1 MHVRDGGVTD
11 LSEYSTLSIEA
22 IRSTNPYTCGDRVDY
37 LYAPYIDE
45 SKLKTVLSRTD
56 GILSS
61 INLESE
67 SASSFKTYV
76 QSTRVDGQQSNVFE
90 TGEEAMHHQNNIST
104 MTDVMSDLR
113 KPVESI
119 NKNKGEIEN
128 VAHTY
133 NTKLSLIKKEV
144 MIRLL
149 QKECDQ
155 INADSEN
162 AAKSGGSKNRVDGP
176 YEHTYDV
183 VNGEGYYP
191 AGGWEG
197 KVFTTGLHKRKY
209 HKLEWSSQERDD
221 EGNTYQT
228 VTDTV
233 STYWWIDWDSFTRSL
248 DFFDIRDVSKLEG
261 WILETGN
268 ELPYTKSRVIYKEY
282 GG

>member
-1 MHVRDGGVTD
+1 MHVIDGGVID
-11 LSEYSTLSIEA
+11 GSELSILSIDA
-22 IRSTNPYTCGDRVDY
+22 IRATNPYTCGDRVDY
-37 LYAPYIDE
+37 LYGPYIDE

-67 SASSFKTYV
+67 SANGFKDCV
-76 QSTRVDGQQSNVFE
+76 QNTRVEGQQSSVF
-90 TGEEAMHHQNNIST
+90 
-104 MTDVMSDLR
+104 D
-113 KPVESI
+113 
-119 NKNKGEIEN
+119 KNKGEIEN

-149 QKECDQ
+149 QKKCDQ
-155 INADSEN
+155 INADSEK

-183 VNGEGYYP
+183 VNGEGNYP

-209 HKLEWSSQERDD
+209 HKLKWSSQERDD

-233 STYWWIDWDSFTRSL
+233 SSYWWIEWDSFTRSL
-248 DFFDIRDVSKLEG
+248 DFFDIRDVS
-261 WILETGN
+261 
-268 ELPYTKSRVIYKEY
+268 
-282 GG
+282 

>member
-1 MHVRDGGVTD
+1 MHVIDGGVID
-11 LSEYSTLSIEA
+11 GSEFSFLSIDA
-22 IRSTNPYTCGDRVDY
+22 IRATNPYTCGDRVDY

-45 SKLKTVLSRTD
+45 SKLKTMLSRTD
-56 GILSS
+56 GILKN
-61 INLESE
+61 INMESE
-67 SASSFKTYV
+67 SANGFKACV
-76 QSTRVDGQQSNVFE
+76 QNTRVEGQQSSVFE
-90 TGEEAMHHQNNIST
+90 TGEEAMHHQKNIST

-149 QKECDQ
+149 QNKCDQ
-155 INADSEN
+155 INADSEK

-176 YEHTYDV
+176 HEHSYNV
-183 VNGEGYYP
+183 VNGDGYYP

-197 KVFTTGLHKRKY
+197 NVFTTGLHKRKY
-209 HKLEWSSQERDD
+209 HKIEWSSPDYDD
-221 EGNTYQT
+221 EGNSYQT

-233 STYWWIDWDSFTRSL
+233 SSYWWIEWDSFTRSL

-261 WILETGN
+261 WIQETGN
-268 ELPYTKSRVIYKEY
+268 DLPYTKSRVIYKEY

>member
-1 MHVRDGGVTD
+1 MHVIDGGVID
-11 LSEYSTLSIEA
+11 GSELSILSIDA
-22 IRSTNPYTCGDRVDY
+22 IRATNPYTCGDRVDY
-37 LYAPYIDE
+37 LYGPYIDE

-67 SASSFKTYV
+67 SANGFKDCV
-76 QSTRVDGQQSNVFE
+76 QNTRVEGQQSSVFE
-90 TGEEAMHHQNNIST
+90 TGKEAMHHQKNISA

-149 QKECDQ
+149 QKKCDQ

-183 VNGEGYYP
+183 VNGEGNYP

-209 HKLEWSSQERDD
+209 HKIEWSSPDYDD
-221 EGNTYQT
+221 EGNSYQT

-233 STYWWIDWDSFTRSL
+233 SSYWWIEWDSFTRSL

-261 WILETGN
+261 WIQETGN
-268 ELPYTKSRVIYKEY
+268 DLPYTKSRVIYKEY